1 MQLSLKKDQLGKLKK
16 DAIQKSP
23 IEACA
28 LLFGT
33 SSKDVYFVEKVVIAP
48 NVKNSLLEF
57 EIDQQFVLDEINKA
71 EFEEL
76 KLIGFFH
83 SHPADPYPS
92 TIDLKYMRLWV
103 DYVWLIFS
111 LPKYLF
117 AGFILRNG
125 VIKELCIRTNQN

>member
-1 MQLSLKKDQLGKLKK
+1 LQLSLKQDQLDKLKK

-33 SSKDVYFVEKVVIAP
+33 SSPDIYFVEKVVIVP
-48 NVKNSLLEF
+48 NVKNSLVEF
-57 EIDQQFVLDEINKA
+57 EIDPQLVLDEVNKA
-71 EFEEL
+71 ELKEL

-92 TIDLKYMRLWV
+92 KIDLNSMRLWEN
-103 DYVWLIFS
+103 YVWLIFS
-111 LPKYLF
+111 LTKDQM
-117 AGFILRNG
+117 ASFILRNG
-125 VIKELCIRTNQN
+125 EIEELRLRMN

>member
-1 MQLSLKKDQLGKLKK
+1 LDKLKK

-33 SSKDVYFVEKVVIAP
+33 SSTDIYFVEKVVILP
-48 NVKNSLLEF
+48 NAKKSLIEF
-57 EIDQQFVLDEINKA
+57 EIDPQLVLDEVNKA
-71 EFEEL
+71 ELEEL

-92 TIDLKYMRLWV
+92 KIDLNNMRLWEN
-103 DYVWLIFS
+103 YVWLIFS
-111 LPKYLF
+111 LTKDRM
-117 AGFILRNG
+117 ASFILRNE
-125 VIKELCIRTNQN
+125 VVEELGIRINQN